1 MIIAHMMEQTDAEL
15 GARLRG
21 HRERAGLSQE
31 QLGREIGLD
40 RSAVNRVESG
50 ARRLTALELADVAR
64 VLDVRMTTFFED
76 PAPALV
82 AHRSSQGLDTS
93 ESQID
98 GELAKIAVDV
108 EFLQSL
114 GSPTLSFEKDDE
126 LQAARLSS
134 PESNNDVEKL
144 ARKARALLGVQAL
157 APISNLT
164 EAVAAL
170 GLLAF
175 SKDIGPDTADAGTIL
190 LRNGG
195 VSLVNSNMKVGRRR
209 LALAH
214 ELGHYL
220 LADEYTIDWR
230 IDGHSSNT
238 PVEARLDRFARS
250 LLLPGEALASKWNEY
265 DGVDDPRVA
274 AVRTASYFRVD
285 MATLARRLQEQGLID
300 GDAAARVRLAR
311 TSRTDII
318 DFNLNLPVEELF
330 GTSVPRPYSLAILA
344 LVRDER
350 ISRERALEL
359 FKGTMSEADLPEVR
373 IRRPEKIWDFVS

>member
-1 MIIAHMMEQTDAEL
+1 VIIAHMMEQTDSEL

-114 GSPTLSFEKDDE
+114 GSPFLNFAKIDE
-126 LQAARLSS
+126 LQAVRLSV
-134 PESNNDVEKL
+134 PESNSDVEKL
-144 ARKARALLGVQAL
+144 AKKARNLLGFQAA
-157 APISNLT
+157 APILNLT
-164 EAVAAL
+164 DAVAAL

-190 LRNGG
+190 LRHGG
-195 VSLVNSNMKVGRRR
+195 VSLVNSHMKVGRRR

-220 LADEYTIDWR
+220 FADDYTIDWR
-230 IDGHSSNT
+230 VDGHSSDT

-250 LLLPGEALASKWNEY
+250 LLLPEGALASKWEEY
-265 DGVDDPRVA
+265 DGLNDPRVA
-274 AVRTASYFRVD
+274 AVRTASHFRVD
-285 MATLARRLQEQGLID
+285 MATLARRLQEQDLID
-300 GDAAARVRLAR
+300 RDVAARVRLAR
-311 TSRTDII
+311 TLRTDII
-318 DFNLNLPVEELF
+318 EFNLNLPIEELSE
-330 GTSVPRPYSLAILA
+330 TSVPRPYSLAILA
-344 LVRDER
+344 LVRNER

-359 FKGTMSEADLPEVR
+359 FKGTISEADLPEVR